1 MSTTFDAR
9 DGNAPD
15 AGPPAAALADEETL
29 RRFFLEEYPALTE
42 EARADLGP
50 DARALVSKVV
60 EGAFVRAWDARSRF
74 HTPAEVHDF
83 LVEDVHHAAAR
94 ALSRRAG
101 AHRLS
106 GGGGHAG
113 QHAVRDETSEEAW
126 AHIMKALHGEGHSP
140 KALAEAAAHSR
151 HEAAEHIK
159 DSSKTTSLW
168 ILLGVGAAVLA
179 LLLGLA
185 TVMTRVSEEAKFT
198 RALNAPDVKPIAT
211 TFARMGTVTLDDGTK
226 VRLAPESEVTVPKL
240 FGPEMRVV
248 RLKGIGEFT
257 VAKGITQP
265 FNVRAGNVSIVATG
279 TAFTV
284 KAGEDAVVT
293 VVVSEGSVKV
303 GQPKKLTD
311 VPAGGAVVAKDS
323 VVRQASAAEKDEADA
338 WRSGMLVVDDKP
350 LNTVLALMKRWYG
363 LTILVPQP
371 KLMERRAS
379 FRASLDSTRQ
389 AIRGIEAST
398 GLQFG
403 YVGQNMA
410 FMEAAPKPAAPAA
423 PAAKRGKKR

>member
-15 AGPPAAALADEETL
+15 AGMPAVALADEETL
-29 RRFFLEEYPALTE
+29 RRVFLEEYPALTE

-60 EGAFVRAWDARSRF
+60 EGAFVRAWDARARF
-74 HTPAEVHDF
+74 RTPADIHDF

-106 GGGGHAG
+106 GGGHAEA
-113 QHAVRDETSEEAW
+113 HKVRDETSEEAW
-126 AHIMKALHGEGHSP
+126 SHIMKALHGEPHSP
-140 KALAEAAAHSR
+140 QALAEAAAHSR

-159 DSSKTTSLW
+159 DSSKATPLW
-168 ILLGVGAAVLA
+168 VFLGVGGLVLA
-179 LLLGLA
+179 AMLGIA
-185 TVMTRVSEEAKFT
+185 TLMGRVSEDARYT
-198 RALNAPDVKPIAT
+198 RALSDPQLKPIAT
-211 TFARMGTVTLDDGTK
+211 TFARMGVVTLDDGTK
-226 VRLAPESEVTVPKL
+226 VRLAPESEIVVPKE

-248 RLKGIGEFT
+248 GLKGSGEFT
-257 VAKGITQP
+257 VAKGIEQP
-265 FNVRAGNVSIVATG
+265 FRVKAAGTDVVATG
-279 TAFTV
+279 TAFSVT
-284 KAGEDAVVT
+284 ADPDSTVT

-303 GQPKKLTD
+303 GRAKKLTD
-311 VPAGGAVVAKDS
+311 VPAGSAVVAKDTA
-323 VVRQASAAEKDEADA
+323 VRQATTAEREEADA
-338 WRSGMLVVDDKP
+338 WRTNMLVVNDKP
-350 LNTVLALMKRWYG
+350 LGQVLNLMKRWYG

-371 KLMERRAS
+371 KMMERKVT

-389 AIRGIEAST
+389 AIRGIEETT
-398 GLQFG
+398 GLQFS

-410 FMEAAPKPAAPAA
+410 FTEPTVKPAA
-423 PAAKRGKKR
+423 KKK